1 MADFVEGSIRKWRED
16 AKWRHARHNRWPL
29 DVSREIIN
37 GNWPYLRIVF
47 SDDEYSK
54 KCHELID
61 GFNDQKA
68 LQKAIGFQLHDRFK
82 VALKGKTADFI
93 VAYMRFRERTQ
104 KRSCG
109 YIIGFTDISSA
120 VMIRLMMDLSD
131 ATSYEFILPEEE

>member
-29 DVSREIIN
+29 DV
-37 GNWPYLRIVF
+37 
-47 SDDEYSK
+47 YSK